1 MVPEIEIF
9 RTYNF
14 RTLTI
19 LVWMRIMGRKKNSV
33 QPNSMKNP
41 QKPSVLKNLR
51 FWRSF
56 SIYKLVDIGNKF
68 STISS
73 HRQRT
78 GDPKFHHR
86 GNIRCRFRWQ
96 WHFSEIRKFYHF
108 SEWSP
113 SSTILSLR
121 ISVLG
126 RQLQSEKVFFFLA
139 SGVISFLIFVLI
151 MVWIYCS
158 TVHGNK

>member
-1 MVPEIEIF
+1 MDEN
-9 RTYNF
+9 Y
-14 RTLTI
+14 
-19 LVWMRIMGRKKNSV
+19 GKKKNSV

-113 SSTILSLR
+113 SSTNTKTKFIDENSFQTMTST
-121 ISVLG
+121 ISVLLYNQKFTSDFSL
-126 RQLQSEKVFFFLA
+126 RNCIFLKLYL
-139 SGVISFLIFVLI
+139 S
-151 MVWIYCS
+151 
-158 TVHGNK
+158 

>member
-1 MVPEIEIF
+1 MTLNTF
-9 RTYNF
+9 NGSWNWNF
-14 RTLTI
+14 TNLQFWNTHNSS
-19 LVWMRIMGRKKNSV
+19 VDENYGKKKNSV

-41 QKPSVLKNLR
+41 QKPSVLKNPG

-56 SIYKLVDIGNKF
+56 AIYKLVDIGNKF

-73 HRQRT
+73 YRQHA

-96 WHFSEIRKFYHF
+96 WHVSEIRKFYHF

-113 SSTILSLR
+113 SSTFITCKND
-121 ISVLG
+121 VLVQESRVCSIF
-126 RQLQSEKVFFFLA
+126 RQ
-139 SGVISFLIFVLI
+139 
-151 MVWIYCS
+151 
-158 TVHGNK
+158 TD